1 MGAGKGEERERPLPG
16 RASSAGFAREAASG
30 TFPGGLSKFSSDT
43 VRLFREPA
51 LARIGQADEANL
63 ILCYFSNMA
72 FADAAIRNHFPGA
85 MEHRAVI
92 AFFAALA
99 TGAAGFRYVSA
110 DGALSDLALYGLA
123 LLFVYLAFRALT
135 LAGAGGSATTRPA
148 RLPTANTPATA
159 KANRRAAT
167 APPFTLT
174 PPPDHSRASR
184 RASMKRP
191 KVKPHD
197 TAREPCPETSAFDF
211 DGLTA
216 LREQSRITGR
226 WLATEASEAAVER
239 VRSACLSGLGDA
251 PNDRRQRDKW
261 FDALIALRHID
272 TVRFPKAE
280 LARAHVAQEVG
291 LGYEAVRKIATG
303 RYGPLNDAL
312 ALIDPKPL

>member
-1 MGAGKGEERERPLPG
+1 
-16 RASSAGFAREAASG
+16 
-30 TFPGGLSKFSSDT
+30 
-43 VRLFREPA
+43 
-51 LARIGQADEANL
+51 
-63 ILCYFSNMA
+63 MA
-72 FADAAIRNHFPGA
+72 FADIAIRYHFPGA

-99 TGAAGFRYVSA
+99 AGAAGFQYVSA

-123 LLFVYLAFRALT
+123 LMFVYLAFRALV
-135 LAGAGGSATTRPA
+135 GVGGSATTRPA
-148 RLPTANTPATA
+148 RLPATNMPATA
-159 KANRRAAT
+159 KANRRAAP

-174 PPPDHSRASR
+174 PPPDHSRGSKPAST
-184 RASMKRP
+184 KRP
-191 KVKPHD
+191 KVKPQD
-197 TAREPCPETSAFDF
+197 TAREPCPKTGAFDF

-216 LREQSRITGR
+216 LRGQSRITGR

-272 TVRFPKAE
+272 TARFPKSE
-280 LARAHVAQEVG
+280 LARAHVAEQVG
-291 LGYEAVRKIATG
+291 LGYEALRKIATG

-312 ALIDPKPL
+312 ALIDPKSL